1 MVCMQGVLSVRSTHY
16 GGNRNMSLHW
26 SPLANA
32 MYWSYGSQELG
43 CSDEGQILENNS
55 FCQVRVVSC
64 STKFSGGDYVPILH
78 RLVFSFNEVLLD
90 VISSFSCLSSA
101 ETRCGRCGET
111 ANCKAL
117 ILRAMGFEVRH
128 VTDWTD
134 HVWVEV
140 FSDSQQRWIHCDGGC
155 DKNFLYERSSR
166 KKLTYIIAF
175 SKDEVHCTLVFNI
188 VTCFVFFS
196 KLMLMS

>member
-1 MVCMQGVLSVRSTHY
+1 
-16 GGNRNMSLHW
+16 MSH
-26 SPLANA
+26 
-32 MYWSYGSQELG
+32 
-43 CSDEGQILENNS
+43 
-55 FCQVRVVSC
+55 
-64 STKFSGGDYVPILH
+64 STKLIGGDYVPILH

-90 VISSFSCLSSA
+90 VISSFSHLSSA
-101 ETRCGRCGET
+101 ETRCGRCGEF

-140 FSDSQQRWIHCDGGC
+140 FSDSQQRWIHCDGGKC
-155 DKNFLYERSSR
+155 DENFLYERWWG

-175 SKDEVHCTLVFNI
+175 SKDEVHCTFSFQHSSPFL
-188 VTCFVFFS
+188 FFFFF
-196 KLMLMS
+196 LN